1 MDAPRKSDGQHAP
14 ETPKTN
20 ARTTASIFH
29 FNSHI
34 GDAGATPDPSLQCH
48 DSANQCCAAYGWH
61 REKDSPGRRIP
72 PPQILRVSV
81 HQVVRQTICQE
92 RRAKSRN
99 AGCYPLI
106 ESDFVSA
113 GV

>member
-34 GDAGATPDPSLQCH
+34 GDAGATPDPSPQCTTAQT
-48 DSANQCCAAYGWH
+48 SAVHHTAGIEKKTHPCGDFLRH
-61 REKDSPGRRIP
+61 RFSGLAFIKWS
-72 PPQILRVSV
+72 L
-81 HQVVRQTICQE
+81 RQTVCQE
-92 RRAKSRN
+92 SGLRAETLG
-99 AGCYPLI
+99 AIL
-106 ESDFVSA
+106 
-113 GV
+113 